1 MEIHKS
7 EGVVLHALKYGDYD
21 QILTVFTREEGL
33 IKLIVKGA
41 YRNQKKATSTAPL
54 TQAEFIYAKR
64 QSTLFLCQEKS
75 VINYHLGL
83 RESLERL
90 EGACALVKSLT
101 ATQVELK
108 PAHLVYELL
117 ICYMERLS
125 QAQAKQVQNLVS
137 SFQLKLLRHEG
148 LFGLTP
154 HCKQCNEDLV
164 NHYIVQGENFCKEH
178 KPDQG
183 ISLTA
188 FEAQAVFTLA
198 FSRSLPL
205 IEESVMDLGL
215 KEKIDWLFESLLG

>member
-1 MEIHKS
+1 MELHKS

-41 YRNQKKATSTAPL
+41 YRNQKNATFTTPL

-75 VINYHLGL
+75 VVNYHLAL
-83 RESLERL
+83 RESLESL
-90 EGACALVKSLT
+90 ESACALVKILT

-108 PAHLVYELL
+108 PTPLLYELL
-117 ICYMERLS
+117 ICYLERLS
-125 QAQAKQVQNLVS
+125 QTKNVQNLIS
-137 SFQLKLLRHEG
+137 SFQLKILRHEG

-154 HCKQCNEDLV
+154 TCRQCNEDLIH
-164 NHYIVQGENFCKEH
+164 HYIVQGESYCKEH

-183 ISLTA
+183 LSLTA

-215 KEKIDWLFESLLG
+215 KEKIDWLFESLLN